1 MSYPESQI
9 AGQEPAA
16 SHTGPHTVSASEI
29 VASFAQAD
37 HQQVDI
43 SGYSIED
50 WICLVFFWIM
60 TALVCIQFFTRYVL
74 NDSVAWTEELA
85 VYCLMPVVFIGAA
98 ACVRRSRHIQVNFIY
113 RYLPTPIARFLAT
126 LTDMLNIFFF
136 SYAAWL
142 FARYAIAIYDEPMT
156 TIDWNKSHIYWLSFA
171 GMFMMAVRAI
181 QVSILHLRQGYSALD
196 RPEAYD

>member
-1 MSYPESQI
+1 MSHPESNI
-9 AGQEPAA
+9 AGQVPATQH
-16 SHTGPHTVSASEI
+16 SGPHTVSASEI
-29 VASFAQAD
+29 VASFVEADQQQAD
-37 HQQVDI
+37 L
-43 SGYSIED
+43 SGYAVED
-50 WICLVFFWIM
+50 WICLVFFWLM

-113 RYLPTPIARFLAT
+113 RYLPTPVARFLST
-126 LTDMLNIFFF
+126 LTDVLNIFFF

-142 FARYAIAIYDEPMT
+142 FARYALAVNNEPMT

-171 GMFMMAVRAI
+171 GMFMMALRAI